1 MKTYRLT
8 DAHATQLPAWRDKW
22 IANALSTEGMTEQDR
37 ETCRGAVER
46 LYQAAHLPPPRHIVF
61 APSPFVLW
69 FAGGF
74 AAWEWWCS
82 RQATRQATALATE
95 QATRLATAQ
104 ATRLATAHATAQAT
118 AHATEQAT
126 RLAVAHATTH
136 ATAQATAHA
145 TELATEQATWQAT
158 RLATELATELATTP
172 NIYSPQFSWVAQC
185 PPVYQYCAQKISHLV
200 QWGNQASA
208 FDSFL
213 SFFREVCQLPL
224 DYTAWEPWET
234 LSLHSGPRIVHADF
248 CMISDRP
255 KLLKI
260 DEQSRPHCDTGPFC
274 QWRDG
279 SAIYAVHG
287 HFIPWWVIEHPERI
301 TIDCIQKEENAET
314 QRVMIQRFGWERY
327 LEMTGSTLV
336 DADTEPHGAA
346 GLRGLFQ
353 ARDGKK
359 VLVCCCASSGET
371 YHLEVPPDI
380 ETCQQ
385 AAMWLAG
392 GETQWLLART

>member
-74 AAWEWWCS
+74 AAWEWWRS
-82 RQATRQATALATE
+82 RQATAQATRQAIELATAQATAQATRQATWLAT
-95 QATRLATAQ
+95 ALATAQ
-104 ATRLATAHATAQAT
+104 ATWLATRQATAQ
-118 AHATEQAT
+118 
-126 RLAVAHATTH
+126 
-136 ATAQATAHA
+136 
-145 TELATEQATWQAT
+145 ATEQATWQAT
-158 RLATELATELATTP
+158 AP
-172 NIYSPQFSWVAQC
+172 NIYSPQFSWVEQC

-336 DADTEPHGAA
+336 DADTEPHGAP

-385 AAMWLAG
+385 AATWLAG
-392 GETQWLLART
+392 GDTQWLVART